1 MTTAKK
7 YLAFSGRRLLKAGDL
22 LTVALDVKAS
32 LNSQDAPMPII
43 FEEATGR
50 QVDVDLQGS
59 QADLE
64 KRFADKVSEGPSDAG
79 RNEPPKRGRPKL
91 GVVGREVTLLPR
103 HWQWLEGQRG
113 GASAALR
120 RLVDKARREHEQL
133 DLVRL
138 SQDRANRFMS
148 AIAGDLPG
156 FEEATRALYAGDRQ
170 RFVAETKNWPSDI
183 KATALDFARD
193 ALQKP
198 DGPKP
203 DALPET

>member
-1 MTTAKK
+1 MMTRTKTF
-7 YLAFSGRRLLKAGDL
+7 LAFSGRRLLKAGDL
-22 LTVALDVKAS
+22 LTVAAKVKEALES
-32 LNSQDAPMPII
+32 EDAPMPLI

-50 QVDVDLQGS
+50 QIDIDVRGS

-64 KRFADKVSEGPSDAG
+64 ERFADDA
-79 RNEPPKRGRPKL
+79 RAIPPEAAPAEPPKRGRPKL

-148 AIAGDLPG
+148 AIAGDLAG

-183 KATALDFARD
+183 KATALDFAKD
-193 ALQKP
+193 ALSKS
-198 DGPKP
+198 
-203 DALPET
+203 